1 MAPGI
6 GPAMGLWQWQA
17 GPARSLGHPA
27 QVLPVSML
35 GRGLAHPC
43 RVMVATITTIGLL
56 YSVGAVR
63 IPGPQGDARIMPL
76 PVPGALACPGRA
88 QMGGH

>member
-56 YSVGAVR
+56 YY
-63 IPGPQGDARIMPL
+63 
-76 PVPGALACPGRA
+76 
-88 QMGGH
+88 